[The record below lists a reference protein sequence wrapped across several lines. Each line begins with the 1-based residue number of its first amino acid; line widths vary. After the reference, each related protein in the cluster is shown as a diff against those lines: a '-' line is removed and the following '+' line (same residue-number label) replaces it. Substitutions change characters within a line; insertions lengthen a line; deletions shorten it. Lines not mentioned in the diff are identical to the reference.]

1 MKKTVLF
8 SVLLLFSLA
17 VAAYGNTGDSQQV
30 KQRVEAIY
38 KTVFAAYNKAAGT
51 EASVPDFDVRFC
63 SKAWN
68 DTKRKVEKIQER
80 GDEPFFDADYW
91 VMGQD
96 FSNDLHITDVKVV
109 NISNTKATVN
119 LKVHNFGH
127 ATPVTLKMVSERGN
141 WYIDT
146 IISEGWDVK
155 EGMKEYIKEY
165 GKSRRR

>member
-8 SVLLLFSLA
+8 SVLLFFSLA

-38 KTVFAAYNKAAGT
+38 KTVFSTYNRT
-51 EASVPDFDVRFC
+51 NDYTSIPDFDSRFC

-68 DTKRKVEKIQER
+68 DNKKKVEKIQEQ

-109 NISNTKATVN
+109 NISNTEATVN
-119 LKVHNFGH
+119 MKVHNFGH
-127 ATPVTLKMVSERGN
+127 ATPVTLKIVFERGD
-141 WYIDT
+141 WYIDN
-146 IISEGWDVK
+146 IMSEGMDLK
-155 EGMKEYIKEY
+155 EDMKEYIKEY